1 MPAPPNDETSKE
13 VQIALISSKA
23 EDIST
28 LLHMEPDD
36 NTNCSN
42 HFHEEQLKDPALYP
56 IMKHL
61 SEGVLPED
69 TLVAAKIII
78 QVLLYTMTDGILYY
92 TDQKKDSTPKVVVP
106 SDYKKK
112 VMEKYHAGIMSGHFS
127 GPRIYKTMSHQWW
140 WEHMYQHIINYT
152 RNCS

>member
-1 MPAPPNDETSKE
+1 MPAPPDDGTSKE

-23 EDIST
+23 KDISS
-28 LLHMEPDD
+28 LLHKEPDD

-42 HFHEEQLKDPALYP
+42 RFHEEQLKDPALYP
-56 IMKHL
+56 IMKYL

-69 TLVAAKIII
+69 ALVAAKIII
-78 QVLLYTMTDGILYY
+78 QVSLYTMTDGILYY
-92 TDQKKDSTPKVVVP
+92 TGQKKDSTPKVVVP

-112 VMEKYHAGIMSGHFS
+112 VMEEYHAGIMSGHFS

-140 WEHMYQHIINYT
+140 WEHMYQDIINYT
-152 RNCS
+152 PNCS